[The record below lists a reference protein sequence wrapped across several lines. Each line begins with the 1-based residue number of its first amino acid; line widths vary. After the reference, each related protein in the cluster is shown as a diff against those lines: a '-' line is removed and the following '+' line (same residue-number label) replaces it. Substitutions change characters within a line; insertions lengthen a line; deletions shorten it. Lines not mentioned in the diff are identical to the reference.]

1 MADGRVQNSY
11 EIKINNKLTRP
22 LKLDMSLRDLPKG
35 ELELA
40 GTTKEIVV
48 PTDGYIN
55 MLVRV
60 RQPMTTR
67 GAQQRFEFVL
77 TDKDGELPPTTMSS
91 TFNMPR

>member
-11 EIKINNKLTRP
+11 EVKINNKLTRP

-48 PTDGYIN
+48 PNDGYLHL
-55 MLVRV
+55 LVRV
-60 RQPMTTR
+60 KQPMTSR
-67 GAQQRFEFVL
+67 GAQQKFELVL
-77 TDKDGELPPTTMSS
+77 TDKEGEISPTSMST